1 MLIGDG
7 CYDIYH
13 YGSVNRISPEAPVPV
28 FDYSF
33 SKKKFGMALN
43 VKENLS
49 SLGMNENLDMHIFAY
64 PMEEK
69 NRYLDEKTNQ
79 QLFRVDNK
87 LNTPD
92 GLFLIMTKVELFI
105 KNVDCVIISDYNK
118 GTLSLEDI
126 VKIISLAKEHDIPVF
141 IDTKKKDYSSFS
153 GAFVK
158 INEKEYTE
166 RNSRCS
172 NMIVTRADKSV
183 EYYFTQ
189 TDDECLKFPVNSLGF
204 HDVTG
209 AGDSFLAAVAFMYM
223 ISKDIEMSIR
233 FAIKASQ
240 VSIQHYGCYAPKL
253 EEILE

>member
-13 YGSVNRISPEAPVPV
+13 YGSVTRISPEAPVPV
-28 FDYSF
+28 FDHKY

-43 VKENLS
+43 VKENLTA
-49 SLGMNENLDMHIFAY
+49 LGVNEYTDMHIFAY

-69 NRYLDEKTNQ
+69 NRYLHEKTNQ

-87 LNTPD
+87 ITQPD
-92 GLFLIMTKVELFI
+92 GLFLIMKKVELFI
-105 KNVDCVIISDYNK
+105 KDVDCVVISDYNK
-118 GTLSLEDI
+118 GTLSLDDI
-126 VKIISLAKEHDIPVF
+126 VKIISLAKQYDIPVF

-158 INEKEYTE
+158 INEKEYME
-166 RNSRCS
+166 RYSRCE

-183 EYYFTQ
+183 EYYFSY
-189 TDDECLKFPVNSLGF
+189 TDDEYLNFPVESIGF

-209 AGDSFLAAVAFMYM
+209 AGDTFLASLAFMYM
-223 ISKDIEMSIR
+223 LTKDIEMSIR